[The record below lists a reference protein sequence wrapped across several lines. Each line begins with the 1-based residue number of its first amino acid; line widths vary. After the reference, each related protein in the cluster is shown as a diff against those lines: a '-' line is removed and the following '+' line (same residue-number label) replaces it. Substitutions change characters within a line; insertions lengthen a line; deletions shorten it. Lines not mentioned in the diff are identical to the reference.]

1 MARTVLM
8 RARHD
13 DSHRMLAMQ
22 RDSLPVRRLWD
33 SVSANLG
40 HLSCFLLPRG
50 AAGLSV
56 RSRRCGWGILS
67 RRGHALSHLG
77 TPTRLARRA
86 HADRRWMAT
95 ALLRSLCARNAG
107 GCGEGVSMSREC
119 VFCGNVTGWC
129 DVGAMIVIGD
139 ADQPLAGL
147 VCRRCAALPTDEQA
161 RRREAAMDRARA
173 RPAERHRN

>member
-1 MARTVLM
+1 MARTVLI

-13 DSHRMLAMQ
+13 DSHGMLPMQ

-33 SVSANLG
+33 SLFAFLDVVSG
-40 HLSCFLLPRG
+40 IHVSGR

-86 HADRRWMAT
+86 HADRRWMAMPFSD
-95 ALLRSLCARNAG
+95 RYARKTRAGAVKGYRCLANAY
-107 GCGEGVSMSREC
+107 S
-119 VFCGNVTGWC
+119 
-129 DVGAMIVIGD
+129 
-139 ADQPLAGL
+139 
-147 VCRRCAALPTDEQA
+147 AAT
-161 RRREAAMDRARA
+161 
-173 RPAERHRN
+173 